1 MRRLIGLRFQEEG
14 EVEMGDEVYY
24 SRTTCDMH
32 RLYMHVDLIRMP
44 AILQGYT
51 GNLSKHVPKEHF

>member
-14 EVEMGDEVYY
+14 EVEMGGEVYY

-32 RLYMHVDLIRMP
+32 RLYMHVDPHACHFTRL
-44 AILQGYT
+44 YT
-51 GNLSKHVPKEHF
+51 EFE